1 MKLIYSE
8 NDIVDLVRTEAGI
21 LATELG
27 LVVKDLVTNFYSEK
41 VVTVTFQK
49 MTEVTTEKKE
59 AVDE

>member
-59 AVDE
+59 ATGE